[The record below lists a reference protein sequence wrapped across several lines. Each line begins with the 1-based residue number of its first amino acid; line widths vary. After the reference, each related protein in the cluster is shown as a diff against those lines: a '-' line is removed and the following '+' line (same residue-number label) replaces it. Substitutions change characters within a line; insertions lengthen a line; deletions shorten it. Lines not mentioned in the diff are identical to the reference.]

1 MMKRLLLSFA
11 LPAALLASAAVPPA
25 WADGD
30 HARARAAREA
40 GRILPLER
48 IVEEARRQTD
58 GGVILDV
65 ELEDEGRWIYEVKA
79 LSPDG
84 RIVKL
89 EYDART
95 GALLKEKRRRGD
107 DARADR

>member
-11 LPAALLASAAVPPA
+11 LPAALLASAAA
-25 WADGD
+25 LADGD

-40 GRILPLER
+40 GSILPLER
-48 IVEEARRQTD
+48 IVEEARRQTG

>member
-1 MMKRLLLSFA
+1 MKRLLLSFA
-11 LPAALLASAAVPPA
+11 LPAALLASAAA
-25 WADGD
+25 LADGD

-40 GRILPLER
+40 GDILPLER
-48 IVEEARRQTD
+48 IIEEARRQTGD
-58 GGVILDV
+58 GVILDV